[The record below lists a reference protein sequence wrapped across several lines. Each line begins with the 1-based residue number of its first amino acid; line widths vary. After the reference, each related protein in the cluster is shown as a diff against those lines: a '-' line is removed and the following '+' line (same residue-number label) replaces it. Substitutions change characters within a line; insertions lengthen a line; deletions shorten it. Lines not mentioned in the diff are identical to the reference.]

1 MKIRMIRL
9 LSFFSLIIVN
19 LLISQNDFELEDLNP
34 NSEFFGQMIGPNT
47 FFGGI
52 SIIYFGHE
60 Y

>member
-9 LSFFSLIIVN
+9 LSFFSLSIVN

-47 FFGGI
+47 FFGEI
-52 SIIYFGHE
+52 SIVYFGHE

>member
-1 MKIRMIRL
+1 MIRL
-9 LSFFSLIIVN
+9 LSVFILFIVN

-47 FFGGI
+47 FFGEI
-52 SIIYFGHE
+52 SIVYFGHE